1 MMEKIFIKYLT
12 NSISSP
18 ELDKLSKWAEEH
30 NDENE
35 FETYV
40 KINYAISNCMSEYN
54 LEESKK
60 ALLKKI
66 RKDKNILYRLNFNS
80 FLKYAA
86 IAILFIGVGYIF
98 QQNFNRKDKVVPTEG
113 MVTLQLEN
121 GSVEVLPE
129 YIEESTGNLKEY
141 KVSGT
146 NGEGSTVQSKKL
158 VFNTLKV
165 PYGKKFKVVL
175 ADGTKVHLNSGT
187 SLKYPIGFI
196 NGKNREVFL
205 NGEAYF
211 DVAKDAKNPFIVH
224 TNEVN
229 VRVVGTQFVISSYP
243 EDTNINTVLVEGSV
257 GLFKK
262 GEEFSVESASMLDP
276 GHKATWNK
284 VEKNISIEE
293 VNTSDYTEWMN
304 GKVVFNHMAF
314 KDILKKL
321 ERHYDVSIT
330 NYNKQLDEEQFT
342 ASFDTE
348 TIEEVLSAFNIN
360 YSIDYQI
367 NDNEI
372 LIN

>member
-1 MMEKIFIKYLT
+1 MEKIFIKYLT